1 MRDVFRARRSRG
13 REETD
18 RCIVS
23 LATDH
28 GSYPLG
34 GAYPLILERLGQSL
48 RQVGFSGE
56 FRAWPPGNF
65 PSGCPPHLDVPFA
78 FKPFCIADARA
89 HGRSAVL
96 WLDSSCVVIRS
107 LDPIFEA
114 IETNGYVLFKNGTY
128 NVGEWAS
135 DLALSEFGLTRERAL
150 TLPEVSAG
158 AIGLSFNRR
167 IGVEFFEA
175 WFEAANKA
183 TAFRGT
189 DERLASWA
197 DYEDVKW
204 NRSGRASSDPRV
216 HGHRHDQT
224 VAGIL
229 ADRFG
234 MELTL
239 DGLEDYLVMGEGT
252 QPRPATAIVIDR
264 YQDYAPTL
272 SDQLPPD
279 PPRPFPADPAPTPG
293 DRVAEH

>member
-1 MRDVFRARRSRG
+1 MRVRLRRG
-13 REETD
+13 RKETG
-18 RCIVS
+18 RCVVS
-23 LATDH
+23 LATDRE
-28 GSYPLG
+28 SYPLG
-34 GAYPLILERLGQSL
+34 GAYPLVLSRLGRSL

-56 FRAWPPGNF
+56 FRSWAPGDFPP
-65 PSGCPPHLDVPFA
+65 GCPPHLDVPFA
-78 FKPFCIADARA
+78 FKPFCVAEARA
-89 HGRSAVL
+89 RGAQAVL
-96 WLDSSCVVIRS
+96 WLDSSCLVVRS

-114 IETNGYVLFKNGTY
+114 IETNGYVLFRNGTY
-128 NVGEWAS
+128 RVGEWAS

-150 TLPEVSAG
+150 TLPEVCGG
-158 AIGLSFNRR
+158 AIGLSFNHR

-175 WFEAANKA
+175 WLEAAHKA

-189 DERLASWA
+189 HERPASWT
-197 DYEDVKW
+197 DFEDMKW

-239 DGLEDYLVMGEGT
+239 DGLEDYLLMEEGA

-264 YQDYAPTL
+264 YQDFAPAM

-279 PPRPFPADPAPTPG
+279 PSRPPAPGPPPAPG
-293 DRVAEH
+293 DRVAGN